1 MSESQRIADYRSNLE
16 TRAHGRV
23 LNFQGNAKMTQNRS
37 QIHLGAS
44 MYVPCTQS
52 VENLVA
58 IANGQKY
65 NFLRSVIFCLEDAVR
80 VDELQFAISNIGK
93 ALKLFEDG
101 PDKPMRFIRVRNPE
115 VLGKCVRMRGIQHV
129 DGFVLPKITA
139 ASMPRYLAML
149 TEKDPF
155 KLMPTLETKE
165 VFNAKEMGKLRDLM
179 QNDDIA
185 KDRILALRIGGND
198 LLHCVG
204 VRRDPRRTI
213 YDTPVGE
220 VIKRLAGEFI
230 PFGFGLTAPVC
241 ECINN
246 PEVLAQEVELD
257 LLQGLFGKT
266 AIHPDQIGLIEAG
279 FRVDSND
286 LEEARRILMP
296 DAAAVFKMN
305 GRMCEPTT
313 HTKWARA
320 ILERADLYGVR
331 Q

>member
-1 MSESQRIADYRSNLE
+1 MSESQRIAEYLSTLE
-16 TRAHGRV
+16 TGTHESALRYR
-23 LNFQGNAKMTQNRS
+23 GNAQMTQNRS

-44 MYVPCTQS
+44 MYVPCTQDRS
-52 VENLVA
+52 NVVA
-58 IANGQKY
+58 IANGEKY
-65 NFLRSVIFCLEDAVR
+65 EFLRSVIFCLEDAVR
-80 VDELQFAISNIGK
+80 IDELDFAIRNLAK
-93 ALKLFEDG
+93 AL
-101 PDKPMRFIRVRNPE
+101 PDFKPGVGPMRFIRVRNSE
-115 VLGKCVRMRGIQHV
+115 VLGKVLRMRGIQNI
-129 DGFVLPKITA
+129 DGFVLPKVTA
-139 ASMPRYLAML
+139 SSLPRYLAML

-165 VFNAKEMGKLRDLM
+165 VFNAKEMGKLRELL

-266 AIHPDQIGLIEAG
+266 AIHPDQIKLIEAG
-279 FRVDSND
+279 FRVDAND
-286 LEEARRILMP
+286 LDEARRIIMP

-320 ILERADLYGVR
+320 IIERAELYGVKG
-331 Q
+331 